1 MSQRDERGA
10 CVADLDDDAI
20 ARRRRATG
28 TGTAAAAA
36 AAVADGS
43 DMVDIVSK
51 SDLPAAARRMRRM
64 LIRQEKFI

>member
-1 MSQRDERGA
+1 MSHRDERRS
-10 CVADLDDDAI
+10 CVADLDDAI

-28 TGTAAAAA
+28 TAAVA

-51 SDLPAAARRMRRM
+51 SDLPAVARRMRRM

>member
-28 TGTAAAAA
+28 TGAAAAA

>member
-28 TGTAAAAA
+28 TGAAAA